1 MHVHVYAIFGYN
13 FDNVD
18 ILSLSFLLSL
28 SLSLSHRPTMVSLF
42 SPSSSGVMLI
52 EVVLGFFLS
61 NFFSRPRTATIIGY
75 LLVISGIVVALIL
88 EGLQV
93 GVAHWSCDLIMQSYI
108 VYRSCIDTYTYMYM
122 YML

>member
-1 MHVHVYAIFGYN
+1 M
-13 FDNVD
+13 
-18 ILSLSFLLSL
+18 LLSQ
-28 SLSLSHRPTMVSLF
+28 TNY
-42 SPSSSGVMLI
+42 GVLVLTFFLWGHA

-93 GVAHWSCDLIMQSYI
+93 GVSHWSCDI
-108 VYRSCIDTYTYMYM
+108 V
-122 YML
+122 